1 MEDTQLSWQAWGE
14 NARLWVA
21 ERNPPAEQQV
31 FIKTFYVPSFMP
43 CVEGDLK
50 DFKKTQRC

>member
-1 MEDTQLSWQAWGE
+1 MGDTQLSWQAWGE